1 MKNPKNRLT
10 FLRFSH
16 FYHYKRPSG
25 FTEKIPFNLYQCE
38 CGNQKVIRESS
49 VLNHRSQSA
58 WSCGCLRR
66 DNMRDI
72 HSKGL
77 NRHGGNKHCE
87 GRGATNKG
95 KIRIKENGRN
105 RYVTMQE
112 LTDIYYGL

>member
-1 MKNPKNRLT
+1 MK
-10 FLRFSH
+10 
-16 FYHYKRPSG
+16 
-25 FTEKIPFNLYQCE
+25 
-38 CGNQKVIRESS
+38 
-49 VLNHRSQSA
+49 
-58 WSCGCLRR
+58 
-66 DNMRDI
+66 DI

>member
-1 MKNPKNRLT
+1 
-10 FLRFSH
+10 
-16 FYHYKRPSG
+16 
-25 FTEKIPFNLYQCE
+25 
-38 CGNQKVIRESS
+38 
-49 VLNHRSQSA
+49 
-58 WSCGCLRR
+58 
-66 DNMRDI
+66 MRDI

-95 KIRIKENGRN
+95 KIRN